1 MSKLSHFIKTLQITI
16 VMFLTIN
23 FSYSQLSPVKFEILS
38 DVKNLEPN
46 SKFKLAVRAS
56 IEKDW
61 HIYWKGTGES
71 GQPTIIQWET
81 PEGFNAAQTSYPI
94 PNKTK
99 AFDLI
104 SHTYKNE
111 AIFISEITTPKTLTE
126 TNYKFKAIVDWQ
138 ACKESCLPPTVTE
151 LELSINAGNASKSD
165 YYDTINLAWA
175 KSHTQIPQL
184 KAVAAS
190 DFGQLDLSFKIT
202 NAQFETI
209 GNSPYFMPT
218 NSSLIEE
225 KEAQQTDFSDD
236 VLTIFCTLEDEDF
249 KIEEKIEGFLLS
261 SDGSNTFWIETGISN
276 NKANTENT
284 ITETKALTFPTK
296 DSPEGQAL
304 TKAIKDL
311 AKGYN
316 GNQSPLS
323 LMLLFALLGGI
334 ILNLMPCVFPV
345 LGIKVLGFVQQ
356 AGGDK
361 KKIKYHGLTFAAGI
375 TISLWVLV
383 SILFYIK
390 SKGQS
395 AGWGFQLQNSWF
407 VWALIVVMFVFAL
420 NLFGLFELGTSLT
433 NAGSKIQSNKG
444 YFGSFSS
451 GLLTVLVA
459 TPCTGPFMGPTLALA
474 ISGPKI
480 QGYLLFTML
489 AIGLSLPY
497 VILAYFPKL
506 IDALPRPGKWMET
519 FKQTMA
525 FPLLLTVVWL
535 LNIIGKS
542 NGLNAVIWI
551 LVGLII
557 LSLGLW
563 IYGKYSTPLK
573 SNFRSKFISYSA
585 LLLTIGLFFK
595 ISYENLENVD
605 QNINQSSSNN
615 KTIHGITYEPFDPI
629 KALDYVKNGRDVFID
644 YTAVW

>member
-1 MSKLSHFIKTLQITI
+1 MVCVGANSC
-16 VMFLTIN
+16 
-23 FSYSQLSPVKFEILS
+23 
-38 DVKNLEPN
+38 DV
-46 SKFKLAVRAS
+46 
-56 IEKDW
+56 
-61 HIYWKGTGES
+61 
-71 GQPTIIQWET
+71 
-81 PEGFNAAQTSYPI
+81 
-94 PNKTK
+94 
-99 AFDLI
+99 
-104 SHTYKNE
+104 
-111 AIFISEITTPKTLTE
+111 
-126 TNYKFKAIVDWQ
+126 
-138 ACKESCLPPTVTE
+138 C
-151 LELSINAGNASKSD
+151 
-165 YYDTINLAWA
+165 
-175 KSHTQIPQL
+175 
-184 KAVAAS
+184 
-190 DFGQLDLSFKIT
+190 
-202 NAQFETI
+202 
-209 GNSPYFMPT
+209 
-218 NSSLIEE
+218 
-225 KEAQQTDFSDD
+225 
-236 VLTIFCTLEDEDF
+236 
-249 KIEEKIEGFLLS
+249 
-261 SDGSNTFWIETGISN
+261 
-276 NKANTENT
+276 
-284 ITETKALTFPTK
+284 
-296 DSPEGQAL
+296 
-304 TKAIKDL
+304 
-311 AKGYN
+311 
-316 GNQSPLS
+316 
-323 LMLLFALLGGI
+323 
-334 ILNLMPCVFPV
+334 
-345 LGIKVLGFVQQ
+345 
-356 AGGDK
+356 
-361 KKIKYHGLTFAAGI
+361 
-375 TISLWVLV
+375 
-383 SILFYIK
+383 
-390 SKGQS
+390 
-395 AGWGFQLQNSWF
+395 
-407 VWALIVVMFVFAL
+407 FAL

-459 TPCTGPFMGPTLALA
+459 TPCTGPFMGPALALA